1 MFRTIIKRSMST
13 LDTELKQKLK
23 DELKTQM
30 KLKNK
35 QQVTVIKSVLAD
47 ILNNEKSGQ
56 KPIPIAQ
63 LIQRGIKKRQDS
75 MSIYEQNDRL
85 DLKQVEEEETKIL
98 QGFLPQQMSR
108 EEIKV
113 YLKEKV
119 KGEKDFGKVMKS
131 VDLDVSVAPRKLV
144 SEILKELLK

>member
-1 MFRTIIKRSMST
+1 MIN
-13 LDTELKQKLK
+13 LKQKLK

-47 ILNNEKSGQ
+47 ILNNEKSGL

-63 LIQRGIKKRQDS
+63 IIQKGIKKRMDS
-75 MSIYEQNDRL
+75 MAIYEQNGRL
-85 DLKQVEEEETKIL
+85 DLKEIEEQETAIL
-98 QGFLPQQMSR
+98 QGFLPKQMSR
-108 EEIKV
+108 QEIED
-113 YLKEKV
+113 YLKEKTRD
-119 KGEKDFGKVMKS
+119 EKDFGKVMKS
-131 VDLDVSVAPRKLV
+131 VDLDVAVAPRKLV